1 MSYNK
6 QRKLAAKVLKCGETR
21 IWIDPR
27 SEKVKQAITRKDIRG
42 FVKEGIIKKLPA
54 KKNKSTAKTSQ
65 QKKGSKKGRFKARAG
80 KKTTWLRAV
89 RPQRRLLKEMRG
101 KSELVEGAYRKVY
114 RRIKGGA
121 FRSKAHLTL
130 YLRNK
135 GLLKEER

>member
-27 SEKVKQAITRKDIRG
+27 SEKVKQAITRKDIKG
-42 FVKEGIIKKLPA
+42 FVKEGIIKKLPE
-54 KKNKSTAKTSQ
+54 KKNKSTTKTRQ
-65 QKKGSKKGRFKARAG
+65 QKKGTKKGRFKARAG
-80 KKTTWLRAV
+80 KKSMWLRAV
-89 RPQRRLLKEMRG
+89 RPQRRLLKEMRE

-114 RRIKGGA
+114 RRVKGGA

-130 YLRNK
+130 YLKNK